1 MRSLPTLSLTLTLA
15 ALVASCEP
23 ASDSEAE
30 DSAGP
35 PAEIEMSAAEA
46 SVDISCWLRG
56 GTTEAQA
63 AERPSPL
70 GQTEIALGSHTG
82 RICYGRPS
90 ARDRAVEGGLIP
102 FGEPWRLGANEATA
116 IHLPFPARVG
126 GIDLEPGSYSLYAVA
141 GEFEWEFFLNS
152 ETERW
157 GIPIDEEVT
166 ARNIGSFT
174 GLPRTLTEPVEQ
186 FTINWHTHGGDNGHL
201 VLEWGTTRVE
211 IEVRLLEHSH

>member
-1 MRSLPTLSLTLTLA
+1 MRSLRTLFLTLTSV
-15 ALVASCEP
+15 ALVGSCGP
-23 ASDSEAE
+23 SSDSEAE
-30 DSAGP
+30 ESG
-35 PAEIEMSAAEA
+35 EIDVSAAEA
-46 SVDISCWLRG
+46 AVDISCWLRG
-56 GTTEAQA
+56 GTTEAEA

-70 GQTEIALGSHTG
+70 GQTEIVLEGHTG

-90 ARDRAVEGGLIP
+90 ARDRVVEGGLIP
-102 FGEPWRLGANEATA
+102 FGEPWRVGANEATA

-126 GIDLEPGSYSLYAVA
+126 GVDLEPGSYSLYAVA

-152 ETERW
+152 EAERW

-166 ARNIGSFT
+166 AGDIGSFT

-186 FTINWHTHGGDNGHL
+186 FTINWHSHDGDNGHL

-211 IEVRLLEHSH
+211 IEIRLPEHSH